1 MGTVLQEST
10 AHNSLNLNHSRYK
23 AARHA
28 ASKKTSKAPV
38 LPTPNTS
45 PSSEPVCQQRLRR
58 IRPDTMLIMA
68 NPTHRQQSS
77 AKLRSH
83 AAYKNGHKDKRRN
96 TSAVKES
103 EGKAKSVKFES
114 VNTEREDPSDCRTEE
129 ESCSSQSKAGGDD
142 SASDISD
149 SERYSVLPAK
159 ISPPDL
165 DLRAEVIDTSDLL
178 HSSKPTNRV
187 QRSSFPDFLPPP
199 FNSWSLTQ
207 LAVYLNTDGKT
218 IPRPKPVGQLER
230 YLDRLLQMEWH
241 QIQTL
246 QEDSSKSPPKHRH
259 PTPHFSLSSPKCI
272 LQCQRAFPLGLLS
285 SLTSLNLS
293 CTHCHGHYSNGS
305 YRQHTR
311 SHPEKRSSGFP
322 QRSSSESRTRS
333 EPRNREHRL
342 SDPLSESRHL
352 RRMQAAGNIRNPVST
367 HSPELLSAA
376 DVGDVKKRRPGRR
389 SQSSAGAREF
399 GFRVRGRSE
408 QRKTQQDCVLSSAG
422 ASEALGD
429 SKESSRLNRKQ
440 KRVEFLTQ

>member
-10 AHNSLNLNHSRYK
+10 VYNSLNLNHSQYK
-23 AARHA
+23 AARHAA
-28 ASKKTSKAPV
+28 ASKKTSKAPL

-77 AKLRSH
+77 VKLRSH
-83 AAYKNGHKDKRRN
+83 AASKNGHKDNRKN
-96 TSAVKES
+96 PGAVKES
-103 EGKAKSVKFES
+103 EGKANSVKS
-114 VNTEREDPSDCRTEE
+114 DTVNAEREEPSDCRTEE
-129 ESCSSQSKAGGDD
+129 ESCSSRSKAGGDD

-165 DLRAEVIDTSDLL
+165 DLRAEVIDGSDPL
-178 HSSKPTNRV
+178 HSFKPTNRV

-246 QEDSSKSPPKHRH
+246 QEDSSKSAPKHRH
-259 PTPHFSLSSPKCI
+259 PTPHSSLSAPKCI

-285 SLTSLNLS
+285 SMTSLHLS
-293 CTHCHGHYSNGS
+293 CTHCHNHYSTGS

-311 SHPEKRSSGFP
+311 LHTEKRSSGVP

-333 EPRNREHRL
+333 EPRHREHRL

-367 HSPELLSAA
+367 CSPEPLSDA
-376 DVGDVKKRRPGRR
+376 GDVKKRRPGRR
-389 SQSSAGAREF
+389 SQSSVGAREF
-399 GFRVRGRSE
+399 GSRVRGRSE
-408 QRKTQQDCVLSSAG
+408 QRKTQEDCVLSSAG
-422 ASEALGD
+422 ASDALRG